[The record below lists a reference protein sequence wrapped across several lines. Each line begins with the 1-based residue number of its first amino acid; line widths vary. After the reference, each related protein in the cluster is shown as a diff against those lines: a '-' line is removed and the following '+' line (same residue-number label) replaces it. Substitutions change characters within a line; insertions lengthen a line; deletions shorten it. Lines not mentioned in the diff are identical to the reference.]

1 MIRTIIRKLMAFV
14 TAIFWTDK
22 SKVFSGVLACFWSVQ
37 HIACA
42 YGTDDGLEC
51 DDDCL
56 YDPVVDTV
64 ATLGDL
70 PPCDYIGKND
80 VPTFVASENADYY
93 CSEHQW
99 LSSTEILC
107 EEKPPI
113 KPFEYEFFT
122 DPRDGYVYRLTR
134 IGSQTWFA
142 ENLRFKTEKSIAPD
156 GELFNVVGR
165 YYTWKDAQT
174 ACPAGFHIPTSEEW
188 KEMWLFVTED
198 NGCENV
204 GTSLKT
210 DSLWSEY
217 LKPSTNIVQGN
228 EDALVGTNRY
238 GFNAVPA
245 GSYLEKSDEL
255 YLLGH
260 LTRFWSNDN
269 YRGKIVADS
278 WVMNF
283 WRHNFFDDESAN
295 PNLRISVRCVKDFE

>member
-1 MIRTIIRKLMAFV
+1 M
-14 TAIFWTDK
+14 
-22 SKVFSGVLACFWSVQ
+22 FSGVFACFWSVQ
-37 HIACA
+37 HIACV

-80 VPTFVASENADYY
+80 D
-93 CSEHQW
+93 
-99 LSSTEILC
+99 
-107 EEKPPI
+107 
-113 KPFEYEFFT
+113 
-122 DPRDGYVYRLTR
+122 
-134 IGSQTWFA
+134 
-142 ENLRFKTEKSIAPD
+142 
-156 GELFNVVGR
+156 
-165 YYTWKDAQT
+165 
-174 ACPAGFHIPTSEEW
+174 PTSEEW
-188 KEMWLFVTED
+188 MEMWLFVTED

-245 GSYLEKSDEL
+245 GSYSYLEKSDEL

-269 YRGKIVADS
+269 YRGKIMADS
-278 WVMNF
+278 WVIDF
-283 WRHNFFDDESAN
+283 WGDNFFDDESAN
-295 PNLRISVRCVKDFE
+295 PNWRISVRCVKNFE